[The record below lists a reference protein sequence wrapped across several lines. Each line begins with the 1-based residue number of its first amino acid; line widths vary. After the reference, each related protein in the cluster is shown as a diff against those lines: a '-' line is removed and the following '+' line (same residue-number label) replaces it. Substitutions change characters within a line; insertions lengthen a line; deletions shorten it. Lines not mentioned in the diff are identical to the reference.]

1 MIEVTRV
8 VDAPPSAVFAV
19 LGDGWAYSGWVV
31 GSSHIRDVDAA
42 WPAVGARLHHS
53 VGAWPLQLEDTTVV
67 LAVSPGESLRLE
79 AQGWPFGTA
88 DVEVT
93 LTPDDGPSGGTLVR
107 MRERALRGPGKL
119 LPEALQALVL
129 RPRNRESLARLA
141 TLAEGRA
148 RRAVG
153 P

>member
-19 LGDGWAYSGWVV
+19 LADGWTYSGWVV
-31 GSSHIRDVDAA
+31 GSAHIRDVEAP

-53 VGAWPLQLEDTTVV
+53 VGVWPLQLEDTTVV
-67 LAVSPGESLRLE
+67 LAVTPGESLRME

-88 DVEVT
+88 EVEVT
-93 LTPDDGPSGGTLVR
+93 LTPHGGGTLVR
-107 MRERALRGPGKL
+107 MGERALRGPGKL
-119 LPEALQALVL
+119 LPEAVQAVFL

-141 TLAEGRA
+141 ALAEGRA
-148 RRAVG
+148 RKTTE